1 MKHNGYFQR
10 VAQQTPT
17 MFWINNPS
25 RREADL
31 AIEEGAVGCTTNPS
45 FVQKL
50 IDHPTDKA
58 ESAYALEMLDRTMR
72 EFENDDEAISILQQR
87 LAKPIMDKFIPI
99 YEKTGGKKGYVSI
112 QGDPIH
118 EDDPKV
124 ILREG
129 RRNRAI
135 AENACIKIPTTHS
148 GLEAMEE
155 LLEEGMPLNAT
166 ECFAVAQLNSLLD
179 TYEKVIKR
187 AKKKY
192 VFHISHIAGIYDDY
206 LKQYVEKEK
215 VEISPDVLWQAGCA
229 VARKVYDI
237 MKKRNPEIIFV
248 GGGARGLHHFTEMV
262 GGDLVVTIN
271 WRGTADQLL
280 ESDPPVVYRLFNPVP
295 QKVIDE
301 LMEKLPAFKK
311 GYLDDGLSVEEYH
324 HFGPVDLFRNSFLKS
339 WYRVLDL
346 IKERRAAL

>member
-1 MKHNGYFQR
+1 MKDQGYFHR

-58 ESAYALEMLDRTMR
+58 ESAYALEMLDRTIG
-72 EFENDDEAISILQQR
+72 EFEDDNQAISILQQR
-87 LAKPIMDKFIPI
+87 LAKPIMDKFFPI
-99 YEKTGGKKGYVSI
+99 YEKTGGKKGYVSV
-112 QGDPIH
+112 QGDPVH
-118 EDDPKV
+118 EDDPEV

-135 AENACIKIPTTHS
+135 SENACIKIPTTAS
-148 GLEAMEE
+148 GLEAMQALIAEAV
-155 LLEEGMPLNAT
+155 PLNAT

-179 TYEKVIKR
+179 AYERSTKR
-187 AKKKY
+187 SGKKPI
-192 VFHISHIAGIYDDY
+192 FHISHIAGIYDDH
-206 LKQYVEKEK
+206 LRQYVEKEK
-215 VEISPDVLWQAGCA
+215 VDISPDVLWQAGCA

-237 MKKRNPEIIFV
+237 MKKRDPEIIFV

-280 ESDPPVVYRLFNPVP
+280 ESNPPVVYRLFNPVP

-301 LMEKLPAFKK
+301 LMEKLPDFRR
-311 GYLDDGLSVEEYH
+311 GYLDDGLTVEEYH
-324 HFGPVDLFRNSFLKS
+324 HFGPVVLFRNSFLKS
-339 WYRVLDL
+339 WHRVLDL